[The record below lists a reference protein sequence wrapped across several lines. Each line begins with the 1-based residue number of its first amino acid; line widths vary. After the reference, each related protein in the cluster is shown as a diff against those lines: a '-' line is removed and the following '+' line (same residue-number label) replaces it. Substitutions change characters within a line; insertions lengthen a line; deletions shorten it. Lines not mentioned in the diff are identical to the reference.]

1 MTSRS
6 WTWRSLAIRRI
17 LPILGISVAV
27 ALVSTAA
34 VAFTSF
40 GALTAIWPTN
50 ALILLAILRG
60 PRERLWTAGVC
71 VGAYAAM
78 VAPIMLAGAPLIG
91 ALLIALTNMVEIGAA
106 VWLLGVL
113 GLMDRDL
120 TRPGALFGF
129 LVCTALVAPAAGA
142 GSAAWLVADLSGGTP
157 AQTWWD
163 YWAADALGVMILVPF
178 GMVLTREH
186 LRRLT
191 RPGDILQAV
200 CLLAAIGAGGFL
212 VRSDAAQLALLT
224 PLAIL
229 ATLRFGALG
238 AAGSVL
244 WAGIVAVGLNL
255 AGYGPVAAGSPDLRA
270 ELFHLQLGL
279 AMLPL
284 AVLPVAAIL
293 AERDRAARAAQA
305 ADRAKS
311 EFLANMS
318 HEIRTPL
325 NGVVGMAGLLAQS
338 ASGGRERDIAGVI
351 HASGLTLER
360 LLSDVL
366 DLARMEAGG
375 LDLRREP
382 FELSAIVEVVMDL
395 VGPQAGAKGLTLEA
409 AIDPAAAG
417 RRLGDPARVRQVLS
431 ALLSNAVKFTD
442 AGSIRLTVAPHGEGV
457 VVTVAD
463 TGCGFDPV
471 RKAEV
476 FGRFQQA
483 DGSITRRH
491 DGAGMGLA
499 IARHVAEAMGGS
511 LDADSVPG
519 EGSTFT
525 AVLPLPAVGSV
536 APSAG
541 AAGSVADATAAQD
554 RPLRILLADDHPTNR
569 KVVELILAAAEVDL
583 VQVENG
589 AEAVEAF
596 AAAPFDLV
604 LMDIQMPVMDG
615 LTAVRAIRA
624 HEAAADLSRAP
635 ILMLTANALPEH
647 AEASLAAGADR
658 HLTKPI
664 TAPALF
670 EAIEAALAAPAAAL
684 AA

>member
-6 WTWRSLAIRRI
+6 WTWRSLAARRI
-17 LPILGISVAV
+17 LPLLALSIAA
-27 ALVSTAA
+27 ALVSTLA

-60 PRERLWTAGVC
+60 PRERLWIVGVF
-71 VGAYAAM
+71 VAAYVAM
-78 VAPIMLAGAPLIG
+78 IVPIMLAGAPLVG
-91 ALLIALTNMVEIGAA
+91 ALLIAVTNLVEVGVA
-106 VWLLGVL
+106 VWLLSVFKL
-113 GLMDRDL
+113 IDKDL

-129 LVCTALVAPAAGA
+129 LVCAALIAPAAGA
-142 GSAAWLVADLSGGTP
+142 GSAAWLVSELGGGTP

-163 YWAADALGVMILVPF
+163 YWSADALGVMILVPF
-178 GMVLTREH
+178 GVVLTGEH
-186 LRRLT
+186 LRRLA
-191 RPGDILQAV
+191 RPSDGLQALG
-200 CLLAAIGAGGFL
+200 LLAAIAVGCFAL
-212 VRSDAAQLALLT
+212 VRSDATQLALLT
-224 PLAIL
+224 PLAVL

-244 WAGIVAVGLNL
+244 WAGAVAIGLNL
-255 AGYGPVAAGSPDLRA
+255 AGFGAVAAGSPDLRA
-270 ELFHLQLGL
+270 ELFHLQIGL
-279 AMLPL
+279 AILPL
-284 AVLPVAAIL
+284 AVLPVAAVL
-293 AERDRAARAAQA
+293 AERDRATRAAQA

-325 NGVVGMAGLLAQS
+325 NGVVGMAGLLAHS
-338 ASGGRERDIAGVI
+338 ASGPRERDIAGVI

-366 DLARMEAGG
+366 VLARMEAGG
-375 LDLRREP
+375 LELRAEP
-382 FELSAIVEVVMDL
+382 FDL
-395 VGPQAGAKGLTLEA
+395 AATVRLAADLAADQAAAKGLTVEVVIA
-409 AIDPAAAG
+409 EAAAG

-442 AGSIRLTVAPHGEGV
+442 AGQVRLTVEPQAASLV
-457 VVTVAD
+457 LTVSD
-463 TGCGFDPV
+463 TGCGFDPA

-476 FGRFQQA
+476 FGRFQQT

-499 IARHVAEAMGGS
+499 IARHVVEAMGGA

-519 EGSTFT
+519 RGSTFT
-525 AVLPLPAVGSV
+525 AVLPLPAVEAASESPDQP
-536 APSAG
+536 A
-541 AAGSVADATAAQD
+541 AAGPTED

-569 KVVELILAAAEVDL
+569 KVVELILASAGVEL
-583 VQVENG
+583 VSVENG
-589 AEAVEAF
+589 ALAVEAF
-596 AAAPFDLV
+596 RSQPFDVV
-604 LMDIQMPVMDG
+604 LMDMQMPVMDG
-615 LTAVRAIRA
+615 LTAVRAIRG
-624 HEAAADLSRAP
+624 HEAASGLPRGP

-647 AEASLAAGADR
+647 AEASRAAGADQ

-670 EAIEAALAAPAAAL
+670 AAIEAALIPAAEAR

>member
-6 WTWRSLAIRRI
+6 WTWRSLAVRRI
-17 LPILGISVAV
+17 LPLLAFSVAV

-60 PRERLWTAGVC
+60 PRERLWVVGVC
-71 VGAYAAM
+71 LGAFAAM

-91 ALLIALTNMVEIGAA
+91 ALLIALTNLVEIAAA
-106 VWLLGVL
+106 VWLLSVL
-113 GLMDRDL
+113 KLMDKDL

-129 LVCTALVAPAAGA
+129 LVCAALIAPAAGA
-142 GSAAWLVADLSGGTP
+142 GSAAHLVADLGGGTP

-186 LRRLT
+186 LRRLA
-191 RPGDILQAV
+191 RPTEFLQALG
-200 CLLAAIGAGGFL
+200 LLAAIAAGCFAL
-212 VRSDAAQLALLT
+212 VRSDATQLALLT
-224 PLAIL
+224 PLAVF

-244 WAGIVAVGLNL
+244 WAGIVAIGLNL
-255 AGYGPVAAGSPDLRA
+255 AGFGAVAAGSPDLRA
-270 ELFHLQLGL
+270 ELFDLQIGL

-284 AVLPVAAIL
+284 AVLPVAAVL

-325 NGVVGMAGLLAQS
+325 NGVVGMAGLLAQN
-338 ASGGRERDIAGVI
+338 ASGARERDIAGVI

-375 LDLRREP
+375 LDLRAEP
-382 FELSAIVEVVMDL
+382 FDLSEVIRVAT
-395 VGPQAGAKGLTLEA
+395 GPAAEQAAAKRLGFETE
-409 AIDPAAAG
+409 IDPLAAG
-417 RRLGDPARVRQVLS
+417 RRRGDADRVRQVLS
-431 ALLSNAVKFTD
+431 ALLSNAVKFTEAGHVRLSIAAD
-442 AGSIRLTVAPHGEGV
+442 ADGV
-457 VVTVAD
+457 VLTVAD
-463 TGCGFDPV
+463 TGCGFNPA

-499 IARHVAEAMGGS
+499 IARHIVEAMGGS

-519 EGSTFT
+519 EGSAFT
-525 AVLPLPAVGSV
+525 ARLPLPRVHTATPAASAESGEPAAAV
-536 APSAG
+536 
-541 AAGSVADATAAQD
+541 DD

-604 LMDIQMPVMDG
+604 LMDMQMPVMDG

-624 HEAAADLSRAP
+624 HEAAADLPRGP

-647 AEASLAAGADR
+647 AEASFAAGADR

-670 EAIEAALAAPAAAL
+670 EAIEDALTSSSEALAA
-684 AA
+684 